1 MTGVQT
7 CALPIC
13 FTGLGNAERF
23 ARDSDDRVGIVV
35 QRVNVSIELA
45 ARLGF
50 FGDFAVESKHFLP
63 HSLVLADER
72 QIPDPDAHQPGKQQQ
87 PDHDARQLIPN
98 TIFNVH
104 AGSKASDDNQRKKR
118 NARMNP
124 ADAIRT
130 G

>member
-1 MTGVQT
+1 MDHRF
-7 CALPIC
+7 A
-13 FTGLGNAERF
+13 GLGNAERF

-45 ARLGF
+45 ARLRF
-50 FGDFAVESKHFLP
+50 FGDFAVESKHFLS

-72 QIPDPDAHQPGKQQQ
+72 QIPNPDAHQPSEQQQ
-87 PDHDARQLIPN
+87 ADHHARQLIPN

-104 AGSKASDDNQRKKR
+104 IGSKASSDNQRKKR

-124 ADAIRT
+124 RLVART
-130 G
+130 TCG